1 MPLRRKKYGR
11 RKAKIRPRRRRMVRR
26 RKIYRQIQSGKRL
39 GTTLVRQPTGLPDR
53 IFVKLVS
60 HVDLVFTNTAGA
72 YSSFRI
78 AINSAYDPYQSTG
91 TQQGYLFDQWATLY
105 GAYRVHGFKYLIM
118 PSFGA
123 TGITSTS
130 VAEITVVPSSQ
141 SSAFSSARLAA
152 EQPRAKTVRW
162 QVNSGRGPVLRGFVK
177 PSVIFGVPRV
187 NYTPN
192 PNFYA
197 AVGADPVSMCYLHIG
212 TSDPVLTADRQTT
225 AMMKFV
231 QYVEFFDRKVPAVS
245 D

>member
-1 MPLRRKKYGR
+1 
-11 RKAKIRPRRRRMVRR
+11 
-26 RKIYRQIQSGKRL
+26 
-39 GTTLVRQPTGLPDR
+39 
-53 IFVKLVS
+53 
-60 HVDLVFTNTAGA
+60 
-72 YSSFRI
+72 
-78 AINSAYDPYQSTG
+78 
-91 TQQGYLFDQWATLY
+91 
-105 GAYRVHGFKYLIM
+105 M